1 MCNSELMTCYT
12 RGAANQYWANVT
24 LVETA
29 TLCLIRAEDRKLQR
43 FALKPKPRGFV
54 KVLQSNTFTKFLA
67 VKTAVGSKAFHSSFD
82 I

>member
-1 MCNSELMTCYT
+1 MTCYT

-29 TLCLIRAEDRKLQR
+29 TLCLVRAEDRKLQR
-43 FALKPKPRGFV
+43 FALKPKPRNFV

-67 VKTAVGSKAFHSSFD
+67 VKTFVGGFASHNSFE

>member
-1 MCNSELMTCYT
+1 MTCYT
-12 RGAANQYWANVT
+12 RGATNQYWANVT

-43 FALKPKPRGFV
+43 FALKPKPRNFV
-54 KVLQSNTFTKFLA
+54 KVLQSKTFTKFLA
-67 VKTAVGSKAFHSSFD
+67 VKTVLGDKASQNSFE